1 MSLSRQQLI
10 DLEKELAALREQL
23 AAADKDAACRRGQ
36 ELRNAYHL
44 ELENASK
51 AALAAENDAER
62 MKK

>member
-23 AAADKDAACRRGQ
+23 AAADKDADRGRNQ
-36 ELRNAYHL
+36 EQRNAYHL

-51 AALAAENDAER
+51 AAIDAAKEEG
-62 MKK
+62 K

>member
-23 AAADKDAACRRGQ
+23 AAAEKDAAGRRGQ
-36 ELRNAYHL
+36 ELRTAYHL

-51 AALAAENDAER
+51 VAIDAAKEEA
-62 MKK
+62 K